1 MALKLF
7 VMLEAALASGCFMSN
22 FDIWGGASNSAQQC
36 NGVSFSRLVVS
47 IGDAAP
53 SADDEKEASRAREF
67 LRPPAA

>member
-1 MALKLF
+1 
-7 VMLEAALASGCFMSN
+7 MSN